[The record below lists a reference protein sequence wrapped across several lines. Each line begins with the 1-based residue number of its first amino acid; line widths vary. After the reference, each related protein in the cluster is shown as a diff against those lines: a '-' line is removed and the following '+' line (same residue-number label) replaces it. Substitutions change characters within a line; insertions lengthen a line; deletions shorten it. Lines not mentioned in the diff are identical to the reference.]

1 MSDSPARLPS
11 RLYYVLAAVVAVLG
25 VVGFAYFLVHG
36 IQAAGRDL
44 QRFQVPGSRVFEL
57 PQAKSYTVYHEY
69 QSFLDG
75 KAYVN
80 PKGMPGLTLT
90 VKSNAT
96 GREFPAQAAALN
108 SHYEFGAY
116 KGQSLFQ
123 FRISEPGSYTLTADY
138 GKSASGPVTVL
149 SLSSGFGMTLTLY
162 ILGAV
167 GIMIVSLMS
176 ALLLFLI
183 TWLRRRRVIRARTE
197 QGLQTP

>member
-1 MSDSPARLPS
+1 MGDSTARLPS
-11 RLYYVLAAVVAVLG
+11 RLYYVLAAMVAVFGVVA
-25 VVGFAYFLVHG
+25 FAYFLVHG

-57 PQAKSYTVYHEY
+57 PRAKSYTVYHEY

-75 KAYVN
+75 KAYAN
-80 PKGMPGLTLT
+80 PKGLPGLTLT
-90 VKSNAT
+90 VKSNTT
-96 GREFPAQAAALN
+96 GREFPARAAALN

-123 FRISEPGSYTLTADY
+123 FSIPEPGSYTLIADY
-138 GKSASGPVTVL
+138 GVNGSGSVTVL

-162 ILGAV
+162 ILGSI
-167 GIMIVSLMS
+167 GIMIVALMS
-176 ALLLFLI
+176 ALLLSLI
-183 TWLRRRRVIRARTE
+183 TWLRRRRVLRARAE